1 MKYTIELV
9 NNRPQCRVATLDNKL
24 YILEGY
30 ELFELLKDI
39 EDDIDKFTRK
49 DTPQSIFL
57 RNKKR
62 NEIIH
67 FKNINE
73 LEKPLYD
80 LYTKCAKKE
89 IRDQKIEKI
98 KTKAAIT
105 VITSGIIAAVLA
117 SKMQT
122 NINTF
127 TENEKSQ
134 TTTEDQLTPNEEN
147 TNKITVDD
155 TKVIVPEEGELNTK
169 ASEEGEEVKVEP
181 EKETIEKTFVKNIE
195 QIPVDQEIKYDPGIN
210 ARIEKFMPDI
220 IERANRWGISP
231 SILRDQVSQEWDGK
245 DNNLTHVVKKEW
257 LDFVLTVYNYDTN
270 QFEKF
275 VITDNPQK
283 YDGKVDHIFTGED
296 LLNPK
301 ANLSAGAIIL
311 QYALSRFDYNI
322 PLGLQAYNNG
332 PTVVNNILKETE
344 RKTGLTREQIL
355 ATNEPIWLDYTY
367 VNEDADNDYFK
378 NVIKHIDEDQIESK
392 LNDVYSVN
400 YIDENGEQ
408 QTNEVQFKLR

>member
-9 NNRPQCRVATLDNKL
+9 NNKPQCRVATLDNKL

-155 TKVIVPEEGELNTK
+155 TKVIVPEEENLIRKLQKK
-169 ASEEGEEVKVEP
+169 A
-181 EKETIEKTFVKNIE
+181 
-195 QIPVDQEIKYDPGIN
+195 
-210 ARIEKFMPDI
+210 
-220 IERANRWGISP
+220 
-231 SILRDQVSQEWDGK
+231 
-245 DNNLTHVVKKEW
+245 KK
-257 LDFVLTVYNYDTN
+257 
-270 QFEKF
+270 
-275 VITDNPQK
+275 
-283 YDGKVDHIFTGED
+283 
-296 LLNPK
+296 
-301 ANLSAGAIIL
+301 
-311 QYALSRFDYNI
+311 
-322 PLGLQAYNNG
+322 
-332 PTVVNNILKETE
+332 
-344 RKTGLTREQIL
+344 
-355 ATNEPIWLDYTY
+355 
-367 VNEDADNDYFK
+367 
-378 NVIKHIDEDQIESK
+378 
-392 LNDVYSVN
+392 
-400 YIDENGEQ
+400 
-408 QTNEVQFKLR
+408 

>member
-9 NNRPQCRVATLDNKL
+9 NNKPQCRVATLDNKL

-181 EKETIEKTFVKNIE
+181 EKETIEETFVKNIE

-210 ARIEKFMPDI
+210 KRIEKFMPDI

-245 DNNLTHVVKKEW
+245 DNNLTHVVKDEW

-311 QYALSRFDYNI
+311 QYALSRYDYNI

-332 PTVVNNILKETE
+332 PTAVNNILKETE

-367 VNEDADNDYFK
+367 ASEGADNDYFK

-400 YIDENGEQ
+400 YIDENGEK
-408 QTNEVQFKLR
+408 QTNEVQYKLR

>member
-1 MKYTIELV
+1 
-9 NNRPQCRVATLDNKL
+9 
-24 YILEGY
+24 
-30 ELFELLKDI
+30 
-39 EDDIDKFTRK
+39 
-49 DTPQSIFL
+49 
-57 RNKKR
+57 
-62 NEIIH
+62 
-67 FKNINE
+67 
-73 LEKPLYD
+73 
-80 LYTKCAKKE
+80 
-89 IRDQKIEKI
+89 
-98 KTKAAIT
+98 
-105 VITSGIIAAVLA
+105 
-117 SKMQT
+117 
-122 NINTF
+122 
-127 TENEKSQ
+127 
-134 TTTEDQLTPNEEN
+134 
-147 TNKITVDD
+147 
-155 TKVIVPEEGELNTK
+155 
-169 ASEEGEEVKVEP
+169 
-181 EKETIEKTFVKNIE
+181 
-195 QIPVDQEIKYDPGIN
+195 
-210 ARIEKFMPDI
+210 MPDI

-245 DNNLTHVVKKEW
+245 DNNLTHVVKDEW

-311 QYALSRFDYNI
+311 QYALSRYDYNI

-332 PTVVNNILKETE
+332 PTAVNNILKETE

-367 VNEDADNDYFK
+367 ASEGADNDYFK

-400 YIDENGEQ
+400 YIDENGEK
-408 QTNEVQFKLR
+408 QTNEVQYKLR